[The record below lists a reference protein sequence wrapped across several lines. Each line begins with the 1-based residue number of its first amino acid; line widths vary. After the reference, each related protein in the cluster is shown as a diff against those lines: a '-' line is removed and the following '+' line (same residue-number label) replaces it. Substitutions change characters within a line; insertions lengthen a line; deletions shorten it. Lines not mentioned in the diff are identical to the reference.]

1 MISDVGS
8 ILYLGENVE
17 SEDSS
22 LLVISSYTE
31 RFASMEY
38 IEAVRNRTPLT
49 RKQLIKEDKH

>member
-8 ILYLGENVE
+8 LLYLGEKVE

-22 LLVISSYTE
+22 LFVISSYTE
-31 RFASMEY
+31 RFASIEY

-49 RKQLIKEDKH
+49 REQLIKEDKH

>member
-8 ILYLGENVE
+8 LLYLDEKIE

-22 LLVISSYTE
+22 LFVISSYTE

-49 RKQLIKEDKH
+49 REQLIKEDKH

>member
-8 ILYLGENVE
+8 LLYLDEKIE

-22 LLVISSYTE
+22 LFVISSYTE
-31 RFASMEY
+31 RFASIEY

-49 RKQLIKEDKH
+49 REQLIREDKH